1 MGITRQQVETN
12 HDIIKSMTDAEARP
26 GAPSPEQEFTLTIDE
41 VAVLYERAG
50 FPRPIRRLQKYC
62 ARGDLDCRKVETLS
76 GEKYLITPTSV
87 ERHIALIAQT
97 QGAAGHDQPRPAA
110 PRRDQQESREIALDE
125 PTPPSAQPRPAAPV
139 VADNTIFEHPYVKRL
154 EKEVEE
160 FKGKY
165 EGQVRRTEQ
174 VLETANRNLIEL
186 AQANAIAQSE
196 TLARYMLATSTA
208 KPASGK
214 EGTSAPIGDSEASAA
229 S

>member
-1 MGITRQQVETN
+1 MINAQP
-12 HDIIKSMTDAEARP
+12 RP
-26 GAPSPEQEFTLTIDE
+26 SAPSPENEYVLTIDE
-41 VAVLYERAG
+41 VAELYASAG

-76 GEKYLITPTSV
+76 GEKYLITPISV

-97 QGAAGHDQPRPAA
+97 QGAAGRDQARPDAA
-110 PRRDQQESREIALDE
+110 PDAEQESHGNATVEA
-125 PTPPSAQPRPAAPV
+125 TPPGAPARPDASITSDLSV
-139 VADNTIFEHPYVKRL
+139 FDHPYVRRL
-154 EKEVEE
+154 EREVEE

-196 TLARYMLATSTA
+196 TLARYMLAAGDGKRALERDDGEADANVARARSETA
-208 KPASGK
+208 PVAS
-214 EGTSAPIGDSEASAA
+214 SAQH
-229 S
+229 

>member
-1 MGITRQQVETN
+1 MTN
-12 HDIIKSMTDAEARP
+12 AEARS
-26 GAPSPEQEFTLTIDE
+26 GAPSPENEYVLTIDE
-41 VAVLYERAG
+41 VAELYANAG

-76 GEKYLITPTSV
+76 GEKYLITPISV

-97 QGAAGHDQPRPAA
+97 QGAPGRDPARPDAA
-110 PRRDQQESREIALDE
+110 PGAEQESHENATVE
-125 PTPPSAQPRPAAPV
+125 ATPPGAPTRPDASMTSDLSV
-139 VADNTIFEHPYVKRL
+139 FDHPYVRRL
-154 EKEVEE
+154 EREVEE

-196 TLARYMLATSTA
+196 TLARYMLAAGEGKRASERDEGEANADVARAGSET
-208 KPASGK
+208 ASG
-214 EGTSAPIGDSEASAA
+214 GSPTQH
-229 S
+229 